1 MKINNLYSPSAVF
14 ITQTLVELSKQL
26 KQIIQIEHTPNANM
40 ADHSVGARD
49 ELHESE
55 ASEALMFCFDN
66 ASQKVLLCRRSGL
79 FYLAVATSCC
89 VSELHEKGYKFSTV
103 RLLSLGKI
111 VDQSNSLRRRKGVHD
126 RRRN

>member
-14 ITQTLVELSKQL
+14 ITQMLVELSKQL

-40 ADHSVGARD
+40 ADHSVSARD

-66 ASQKVLLCRRSGL
+66 ASQKSLALSSIWSVLFSCGYELLC
-79 FYLAVATSCC
+79 F
-89 VSELHEKGYKFSTV
+89 
-103 RLLSLGKI
+103 
-111 VDQSNSLRRRKGVHD
+111 
-126 RRRN
+126 